1 MRADLVLVSGDPSA
15 DITATRA
22 IDGVWKQ
29 GVRAD
34 RDAFAR
40 HIAEAAVG
48 REPAGATS
56 GVVSDFES
64 GTTATT
70 FGAGWSVT
78 TDALANG
85 KSESAMKVVNGG
97 ANGSAKSL
105 EITGTISPALPYA
118 WGGAMFSP
126 GQQMMTPVNLS
137 SKKDVTF
144 WARGDGKTYRVM
156 IFTESKGYTPLMQ
169 DFVAGSD
176 WKQYTFP
183 LSAFG
188 GIDGH
193 DLMALMFVGG
203 PQPGPFAF
211 QIDDVRFR

>member
-1 MRADLVLVSGDPSA
+1 
-15 DITATRA
+15 
-22 IDGVWKQ
+22 
-29 GVRAD
+29 
-34 RDAFAR
+34 
-40 HIAEAAVG
+40 
-48 REPAGATS
+48 
-56 GVVSDFES
+56 
-64 GTTATT
+64 
-70 FGAGWSVT
+70 
-78 TDALANG
+78 
-85 KSESAMKVVNGG
+85 MKVVNTG

-105 EITGTISPALPYA
+105 EVTGTISPALPYA

-126 GQQMMTPVNLS
+126 GQQVMGPANLS
-137 SKKDVTF
+137 SKKAIAF

-156 IFTESKGYTPLMQ
+156 IFVENKGYTPLMQ
-169 DFVAGSD
+169 DFVAGPE

-183 LSAFG
+183 FSAFS